1 MTQAGTSAGEALDAS
16 VSNTPPDGE
25 ARKALLKLA
34 ETLEGAARDKV
45 LELAAT
51 LITPA
56 ETLLTL
62 ADEAEAAVE
71 SIKDNI
77 RGMESTLKSKA
88 DEAKAHR
95 AAAKKLE
102 TE

>member
-1 MTQAGTSAGEALDAS
+1 MTEASTSAGEALDAT
-16 VSNTPPDGE
+16 VSNTPPDGQ
-25 ARKALLKLA
+25 ARQALLALA
-34 ETLEGAARDKV
+34 ETLEGAAQEKV

-56 ETLLTL
+56 ETLITL
-62 ADEAEAAVE
+62 ADEAEAAAE
-71 SIKDNI
+71 SIKGKIN
-77 RGMESTLKSKA
+77 GMEATIQSKL

-102 TE
+102 N

>member
-1 MTQAGTSAGEALDAS
+1 MAQTGTSEGHALDAS
-16 VSNTPPDGE
+16 VSSTPPDGE

-56 ETLLTL
+56 ETLITL

-71 SIKDNI
+71 SIKEKI
-77 RGMESTLKSKA
+77 KGMEATLKSQA

-102 TE
+102 SE